1 VASVIA
7 RLDVSLFTD
16 RIAYALNEVRTNGRN
31 TFWWRQ
37 RFLTHVVSQY
47 FRRFGDVGDRPVHE
61 EDWDTLVILDACRY
75 DVFESAAAE
84 YGLDGRLARRHSRE
98 SGTPGFLRRNFSDG
112 QFHDTVYV
120 TANAYVNTLLE
131 RDTFHD
137 VVPAW
142 RDSWDDDLNTVTPEA
157 MAEACRAA
165 REEYPNKRHIF
176 HFVQPHEPF
185 VGEEK
190 LGIRESA
197 LREEALGREAKAH
210 AEREPN
216 SFERL
221 ARGDL
226 SKATVW
232 SAYRSNLDRA
242 MPVVRDLL
250 DEVEG
255 KTVVTADHG
264 EAFGEFAWPF
274 PIRVYGHP
282 VGVLIPALTEVPWF
296 VSECGLRR
304 EIESEPPRQRE
315 QLDEDTA
322 AERLRMLGYVE

>member
-1 VASVIA
+1 MIT
-7 RLDVSLFTD
+7 RLVVSLPTS
-16 RIAYALNEVRTNGRN
+16 RIAYALDEIRTNGRN

-37 RFLTHVVSQY
+37 RFLTHAVSRY
-47 FRRFGDVGDRPVHE
+47 FRRVDDSADRPVHE
-61 EDWDTLVILDACRY
+61 ADWDTLVILDACRY
-75 DVFESAAAE
+75 DAFQRAAAE
-84 YGLDGRLARRHSRE
+84 HGLDGRLERRISRE
-98 SGTPGFLRRNFSDG
+98 SGTPGFLRENFSDG

-120 TANAYVNTLLE
+120 TANAYVNTLLND
-131 RDTFHD
+131 DTFHA

-142 RDSWDDDLNTVTPEA
+142 RDNWDDELNTVTPEA
-157 MAEACRAA
+157 MGAACRAA
-165 REEYPNKRHIF
+165 LEQYPNKRHVF

-185 VGEEK
+185 VGEQR
-190 LGIRESA
+190 LGVRDSA
-197 LREEALGREAKAH
+197 LREKALGREAKAH
-210 AEREPN
+210 AEREPT

-226 SKATVW
+226 SKETVW

-242 MPVVRDLL
+242 MPVVHDLL
-250 DEVEG
+250 DEIPG

-282 VGVLIPALTEVPWF
+282 LGVLIPALTEVPWF
-296 VSECGLRR
+296 VSEADERR
-304 EIESEPPRQRE
+304 DITSEPPRQRE
-315 QLDEDTA
+315 QFDDGTA

>member
-1 VASVIA
+1 M
-7 RLDVSLFTD
+7 SLPTS
-16 RIAYALNEVRTNGRN
+16 RIAYALDEIRTNGRN

-37 RFLTHVVSQY
+37 RFLTHAVSRY
-47 FRRFGDVGDRPVHE
+47 FRRVDDSADRPVHE
-61 EDWDTLVILDACRY
+61 ADWDTLVILDACRY
-75 DVFESAAAE
+75 DAFQRAAAE
-84 YGLDGRLARRHSRE
+84 HGLDGRLERRISRE
-98 SGTPGFLRRNFSDG
+98 SGTPGFLRENFSDG

-120 TANAYVNTLLE
+120 TANAYVNTLLDD
-131 RDTFHD
+131 DTFHA

-142 RDSWDDDLNTVTPEA
+142 RDNWDDELNTVTPEA
-157 MAEACRAA
+157 MGAACRAA
-165 REEYPNKRHIF
+165 LEQYPNKRHVF

-185 VGEEK
+185 VGEQR
-190 LGIRESA
+190 LGVRDSA
-197 LREEALGREAKAH
+197 LREKALGREAKAH
-210 AEREPN
+210 AEREPT

-226 SKATVW
+226 SKETVW

-242 MPVVRDLL
+242 MPVVHDLL
-250 DEVEG
+250 DEIPG

-282 VGVLIPALTEVPWF
+282 LGVLIPALTEVPWF
-296 VSECGLRR
+296 VSEADERR
-304 EIESEPPRQRE
+304 DITSEPPRQRE
-315 QLDEDTA
+315 QFDDGTA

>member
-1 VASVIA
+1 M
-7 RLDVSLFTD
+7 SLPTS
-16 RIAYALNEVRTNGRN
+16 RIAYALDEIRTNGRN

-37 RFLTHVVSQY
+37 RFLTHVVSRY
-47 FRRFGDVGDRPVHE
+47 FRRMDDSADRPVHE
-61 EDWDTLVILDACRY
+61 ADWDTLVILDACRY
-75 DVFESAAAE
+75 DAFQRAAAE
-84 YGLDGRLARRHSRE
+84 HGLDGRLERRTSRE
-98 SGTPGFLRRNFSDG
+98 SGTPGFLRENFSDG

-120 TANAYVNTLLE
+120 TANAYVNTLLDD
-131 RDTFHD
+131 DTFHA

-142 RDSWDDDLNTVTPEA
+142 RDNWDDELNTVTPEA
-157 MAEACRAA
+157 MGAACRAA
-165 REEYPNKRHIF
+165 LEQYPNKRHVF

-185 VGEEK
+185 VGEQR
-190 LGIRESA
+190 LGIRDSA
-197 LREEALGREAKAH
+197 LREKALGREAKAH
-210 AEREPN
+210 AEREPT

-226 SKATVW
+226 SKETVW

-242 MPVVRDLL
+242 MPVVHDLL
-250 DEVEG
+250 DEIPG

-282 VGVLIPALTEVPWF
+282 LGVLIPALTEVPWF
-296 VSECGLRR
+296 VSEADERR
-304 EIESEPPRQRE
+304 DITSEPPRQRE
-315 QLDEDTA
+315 QFDDGTA

>member
-1 VASVIA
+1 MSLSVSSI
-7 RLDVSLFTD
+7 T
-16 RIAYALNEVRTNGRN
+16 YALEEIRKNGRN

-37 RFLTHVVSQY
+37 RVLSHVVSQY
-47 FRRFGDVGDRPVHE
+47 FRRFGRSGDRPVHE

-75 DVFESAAAE
+75 DAFERAAAE
-84 YGLDGRLARRHSRE
+84 YGLNGRLERRISRE
-98 SGTPGFLRRNFSDG
+98 SGTPGFLRENFSEG

-120 TANAYVNTLLE
+120 TANAYVNTLLND
-131 RDTFHD
+131 DTFHA

-142 RDSWDDDLNTVTPEA
+142 RDNWDDELNTVTPEG
-157 MAEACRAA
+157 MAAACRAA
-165 REEYPNKRHIF
+165 LETYPEKRHVF

-185 VGEEK
+185 VGETK
-190 LGIRESA
+190 LGVRESA

-226 SKATVW
+226 SKETVW
-232 SAYRSNLDRA
+232 SAYRDNLDRA
-242 MPVVRDLL
+242 MPVVAGLL
-250 DEVEG
+250 NDVGG

-282 VGVLIPALTEVPWF
+282 LGVLIPALTEVPWF
-296 VSECGLRR
+296 VSERGDRR
-304 EIESEPPRQRE
+304 AIRSDPPRHRE

-322 AERLRMLGYVE
+322 TERLRMLGYVE

>member
-1 VASVIA
+1 MIT
-7 RLDVSLFTD
+7 RLVVSLPTS
-16 RIAYALNEVRTNGRN
+16 RIAYALDEIRTNGRN

-37 RFLTHVVSQY
+37 RFLTHAVSRY
-47 FRRFGDVGDRPVHE
+47 FRRVDDSADRPVHE
-61 EDWDTLVILDACRY
+61 ADWDTLVILDACRY
-75 DVFESAAAE
+75 DAFQRAAAE
-84 YGLDGRLARRHSRE
+84 HGLDGRLERRISRE
-98 SGTPGFLRRNFSDG
+98 SGTPGFLRENFSDG

-120 TANAYVNTLLE
+120 TANAYVNTLLDD
-131 RDTFHD
+131 DTFHA

-142 RDSWDDDLNTVTPEA
+142 RDNWDDELNTVTPEA
-157 MAEACRAA
+157 MGAACRAA
-165 REEYPNKRHIF
+165 LEQYPNKRHVF

-185 VGEEK
+185 VGEQR
-190 LGIRESA
+190 LGVRDSA
-197 LREEALGREAKAH
+197 LREKALGREAKAH
-210 AEREPN
+210 AEREPT

-226 SKATVW
+226 SKETVW

-242 MPVVRDLL
+242 MPVVHDLL
-250 DEVEG
+250 DEIPG

>member
-1 VASVIA
+1 MIT
-7 RLDVSLFTD
+7 RLVVSLPTS
-16 RIAYALNEVRTNGRN
+16 RIAYALDEIRTNGRN

-37 RFLTHVVSQY
+37 RFLTHAVSRY
-47 FRRFGDVGDRPVHE
+47 FRRVDDSADRPVHE
-61 EDWDTLVILDACRY
+61 ADWDTLVILDACRY
-75 DVFESAAAE
+75 DAFQRAAAE
-84 YGLDGRLARRHSRE
+84 HGLDGRLERRISRE
-98 SGTPGFLRRNFSDG
+98 SGTPGFLRENFSDG

-120 TANAYVNTLLE
+120 TANAYVNTLLDD
-131 RDTFHD
+131 DTFHA

-142 RDSWDDDLNTVTPEA
+142 RDNWDDELNTVTPEA
-157 MAEACRAA
+157 MGAACRAA
-165 REEYPNKRHIF
+165 LEQYPNKRHVF

-185 VGEEK
+185 VGEQR
-190 LGIRESA
+190 LGIRDSA
-197 LREEALGREAKAH
+197 LREKALGREAKAH
-210 AEREPN
+210 AEREPT

-226 SKATVW
+226 SKETVW

-242 MPVVRDLL
+242 MPVVHDLL
-250 DEVEG
+250 DEIPG

-282 VGVLIPALTEVPWF
+282 LGVLIPALTEVPWF
-296 VSECGLRR
+296 VSEADERR
-304 EIESEPPRQRE
+304 DITSEPPRQRE
-315 QLDEDTA
+315 QFDDGTA

>member
-1 VASVIA
+1 MIT
-7 RLDVSLFTD
+7 RLVVSLPTS
-16 RIAYALNEVRTNGRN
+16 RIAYALDEIRTNGRN

-37 RFLTHVVSQY
+37 RFLTHVVSRY
-47 FRRFGDVGDRPVHE
+47 FRRMDDSADRPVHE
-61 EDWDTLVILDACRY
+61 ADWDTLVILDACRY
-75 DVFESAAAE
+75 DAFQRAAAE
-84 YGLDGRLARRHSRE
+84 HGLDGRLERRTSRE
-98 SGTPGFLRRNFSDG
+98 SGTPGFLRENFSDG

-120 TANAYVNTLLE
+120 TANAYVNTLLDD
-131 RDTFHD
+131 DTFHA

-142 RDSWDDDLNTVTPEA
+142 RDNWDDELNTVTPEA
-157 MAEACRAA
+157 MGAACRAA
-165 REEYPNKRHIF
+165 LEQYPNKRHVF

-185 VGEEK
+185 VGEQR
-190 LGIRESA
+190 LGIRDSA
-197 LREEALGREAKAH
+197 LREKALGREAKAH
-210 AEREPN
+210 AEREPT

-226 SKATVW
+226 SKETVW

-242 MPVVRDLL
+242 MPVVHDLL
-250 DEVEG
+250 DEIPG

-282 VGVLIPALTEVPWF
+282 LGVLIPALTEVPWF
-296 VSECGLRR
+296 VSEADERR
-304 EIESEPPRQRE
+304 DITSEPPRQRE
-315 QLDEDTA
+315 QFDDGTA

>member
-1 VASVIA
+1 MIT
-7 RLDVSLFTD
+7 RLVVSLPTS
-16 RIAYALNEVRTNGRN
+16 RIAYALDEIRTNGRN

-37 RFLTHVVSQY
+37 RFLTHIVSRY
-47 FRRFGDVGDRPVHE
+47 FCRMDDSADRPVHE
-61 EDWDTLVILDACRY
+61 ADWDTLVILDACRY
-75 DVFESAAAE
+75 DAFQRAAAE
-84 YGLDGRLARRHSRE
+84 HGLDGRLERRTSRE
-98 SGTPGFLRRNFSDG
+98 SGTPGFLRENFSDG

-120 TANAYVNTLLE
+120 TANAYVNTLLDD
-131 RDTFHD
+131 DTFHA

-142 RDSWDDDLNTVTPEA
+142 RNNWDDELNTVTPEA
-157 MAEACRAA
+157 MGAACRAA
-165 REEYPNKRHIF
+165 LEQYPNKRHVF

-185 VGEEK
+185 VGEQR
-190 LGIRESA
+190 LGIRDSA
-197 LREEALGREAKAH
+197 LREKALGREAKAH
-210 AEREPN
+210 AEREPT

-226 SKATVW
+226 SKETVW

-242 MPVVRDLL
+242 IPVVHDLL
-250 DEVEG
+250 DEIPG

-282 VGVLIPALTEVPWF
+282 LGVLIPALTEVPWF
-296 VSECGLRR
+296 VSEADERR
-304 EIESEPPRQRE
+304 DITSEPPRQRE
-315 QLDEDTA
+315 QFDDGTA

>member
-1 VASVIA
+1 MIT
-7 RLDVSLFTD
+7 RLVVSLPTS
-16 RIAYALNEVRTNGRN
+16 RIAYALDEIRTNGRN

-37 RFLTHVVSQY
+37 RFLTHVVSRY
-47 FRRFGDVGDRPVHE
+47 FRRMDDSADRPVHE
-61 EDWDTLVILDACRY
+61 ADWDTLVILDACRY
-75 DVFESAAAE
+75 DAFQRAAAE
-84 YGLDGRLARRHSRE
+84 HGLDGRLERRTSRE
-98 SGTPGFLRRNFSDG
+98 SGTPGFLRENFSDG

-120 TANAYVNTLLE
+120 TANAYVNTLLDD
-131 RDTFHD
+131 DTFHA

-142 RDSWDDDLNTVTPEA
+142 RDNWDDELNTVTPEA
-157 MAEACRAA
+157 MGAACRAA
-165 REEYPNKRHIF
+165 LEQYPNKRHVF

-185 VGEEK
+185 VGEQR
-190 LGIRESA
+190 LGIRDSA
-197 LREEALGREAKAH
+197 LREKALGREAKAH
-210 AEREPN
+210 AEREPT

-226 SKATVW
+226 SKETVW

-242 MPVVRDLL
+242 MPVVHDLL
-250 DEVEG
+250 DEIPG

-282 VGVLIPALTEVPWF
+282 LGVLIPALTEVPWF
-296 VSECGLRR
+296 VSEADERR
-304 EIESEPPRQRE
+304 DITSEPPCQRE
-315 QLDEDTA
+315 QFDDGTA

>member
-1 VASVIA
+1 MIT
-7 RLDVSLFTD
+7 RLVVSLPTS
-16 RIAYALNEVRTNGRN
+16 RIAYALDEIRTNGRN

-37 RFLTHVVSQY
+37 RFLTHAVSRY
-47 FRRFGDVGDRPVHE
+47 FRRVDDSADRPVHE
-61 EDWDTLVILDACRY
+61 ADWDTLVILDACRY
-75 DVFESAAAE
+75 DAFQRAAAE
-84 YGLDGRLARRHSRE
+84 HGLDGRLERRISRE
-98 SGTPGFLRRNFSDG
+98 SGTPGFLRENFSDG

-120 TANAYVNTLLE
+120 TANAYVNTLLDD
-131 RDTFHD
+131 DTFHA

-142 RDSWDDDLNTVTPEA
+142 RDNWDDELNTVTPEA
-157 MAEACRAA
+157 MGAACRAA
-165 REEYPNKRHIF
+165 LEQYPNKRHVF

-185 VGEEK
+185 VGEQR
-190 LGIRESA
+190 LGVRDSA
-197 LREEALGREAKAH
+197 LREKALGREAKAH
-210 AEREPN
+210 AEREPT

-226 SKATVW
+226 SKETVW

-242 MPVVRDLL
+242 MPVVHDLL
-250 DEVEG
+250 DEIPG

-282 VGVLIPALTEVPWF
+282 LGVLIPALTEVPWF
-296 VSECGLRR
+296 VSEADERR
-304 EIESEPPRQRE
+304 DITSEPPRQRE
-315 QLDEDTA
+315 QFDDGTA